1 MSLRLYRAK
10 IKFGSFPANVPG
22 VLAVGRGGEAEKA
35 SFIAPG
41 QDILTTVP
49 HESYDFMTGSSFASP
64 HVAGLIALL
73 LQLHPDWQVS
83 DLKRHLNSESRL
95 LTAHA
100 LDAASVGA
108 EHNSQP

>member
-1 MSLRLYRAK
+1 MSSRLYRAK

-22 VLAVGRGGEAEKA
+22 VLAVGRGGEAEKT

-73 LQLHPDWQVS
+73 LQLHPDWQAS
-83 DLKRHLNSESRL
+83 DLKRHLSSESRL